1 MLERLRQE
9 YDDSSYKQ
17 DNKALILSPTENEI
31 EYSYGLLEDIYDY
44 INNKFGLP
52 LEEEWV

>member
-9 YDDSSYKQ
+9 YDDSSYNQ

-52 LEEEWV
+52 LEEE

>member
-17 DNKALILSPTENEI
+17 DNKELILSPTENEI

-52 LEEEWV
+52 LEEE